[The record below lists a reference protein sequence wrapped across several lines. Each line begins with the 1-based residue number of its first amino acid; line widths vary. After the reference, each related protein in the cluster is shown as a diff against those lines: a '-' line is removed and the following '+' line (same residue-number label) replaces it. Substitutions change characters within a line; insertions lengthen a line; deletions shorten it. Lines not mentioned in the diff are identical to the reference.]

1 MALNLVMLG
10 PPGAGKGTQ
19 AERFAREH
27 GIPKISTGDILREA
41 VHSRS
46 ELGEQVKAVMERGE
60 LVGDELI
67 IGIVRERLS
76 RPDALAGFVLD
87 GFPRTAAQAIAL
99 DEITRDRGPVICVE
113 MQVPDEELVRRVRSR
128 RVCEDCGANADA
140 FEHKADALPDLCQHT
155 EQCRANGPKWVAR
168 SDDSEAVVRERL
180 KIYWRDTRPM
190 IEFYS
195 SRPTFRSIDGK
206 QTPEQVREA
215 LVSAV
220 ASALGMPAAQLQGM
234 VKKKLG
240 GEAVPP
246 RGARQG

>member
-41 VHSRS
+41 VHSGS
-46 ELGEQVKAVMERGE
+46 ELGRAVKAVMERGE
-60 LVGDELI
+60 LVGDDLI

-87 GFPRTAAQAIAL
+87 GFPRTAPQATAL
-99 DEITRDRGPVICVE
+99 DEITAGRGPVICIE
-113 MQVPDEELVRRVRSR
+113 IQVPDEELVRRVRSR
-128 RVCEDCGANADA
+128 RVCENCGVNADA
-140 FEHKADALPDLCQHT
+140 FDHLPKADPWLCQNT
-155 EQCRANGPKWVAR
+155 PECKAKGARMVAR
-168 SDDSEAVVRERL
+168 SDDSEAIVRERL

-195 SRPTFRSIDGK
+195 SRPTFRRIDGK
-206 QTPEQVREA
+206 QTPEEVRESM
-215 LVSAV
+215 VSAV
-220 ASALGMPAAQLQGM
+220 ASALGMPASQLQSM
-234 VKKKLG
+234 VAKKLNNG
-240 GEAVPP
+240 VSPL
-246 RGARQG
+246 

>member
-27 GIPKISTGDILREA
+27 GIPKVSTGDILREA
-41 VHSRS
+41 VHSGS
-46 ELGEQVKAVMERGE
+46 ELGRKVKAVMERGE
-60 LVGDELI
+60 LVGDDLI

-76 RPDALAGFVLD
+76 QPDALAGFVLD
-87 GFPRTAAQAIAL
+87 GFPRTATQARAL
-99 DEITRDRGPVICVE
+99 DEIAASRGPVICVE
-113 MQVPDEELVRRVRSR
+113 IQVPDEELVRRVRAR

-140 FEHKADALPDLCQHT
+140 FEHQANVLPDLCQNT
-155 EQCRANGPKWVAR
+155 ERCRSIGPKWVAR

-180 KIYWRDTRPM
+180 KIYWQDTRPM

-206 QTPEQVREA
+206 QTPEHVREA

-220 ASALGMPAAQLQGM
+220 ASALGMPAAQLRAM
-234 VKKKLG
+234 AAKKLG
-240 GEAVPP
+240 GKAAPP